1 MVDIKVNLLLKKCDI
16 LQKIH
21 GRGMIKLIILLL
33 THLTRT

>member
-1 MVDIKVNLLLKKCDI
+1 MVDIKVNILLKKCDI
-16 LQKIH
+16 LQKVH